1 MIVAI
6 DGPAGSGKG
15 TIAKNLARKFN
26 LLNIDTG
33 AMYRAVT
40 LKLLNEN
47 IDVNDKEAIID
58 CARSAKIELSSDGK
72 VLLDDKDVTSDIR
85 STIVTDNVS
94 IISPIKEVRDIM
106 KEKQRSFAKENSI
119 VMEGRDITTEI
130 FPNADY
136 KFYLDA
142 DVEVRAKRRYD
153 ENIAKGIE
161 CDYEEILS
169 SIKERDYNDMH
180 RKDGA
185 LKIAKDAVYIDTTNL
200 NIEEVTKK
208 IVDIINKK

>member
-1 MIVAI
+1 MIIAI

-15 TIAKNLARKFN
+15 TIAKNLAKEFN

-47 IDVNDKEAIID
+47 VDINDKDAIIK
-58 CARSAKIELSSDGK
+58 CAREANIKLLGDGR

-85 STIVTDNVS
+85 STLVTDNVS
-94 IISPIKEVRDIM
+94 IISPIKEVRNIM
-106 KEKQRSFAKENSI
+106 KEKQRAFAKDHSI
-119 VMEGRDITTEI
+119 VIEGRDITTEI

-142 DVEVRAKRRYD
+142 NVEVRAKRRYD

-161 CDYEEILS
+161 CNYDEILD

-185 LKIAKDAVYIDTTNL
+185 LKIADDAIYVDTTEL
-200 NIEEVTKK
+200 NIEGVTKK
-208 IVDIINKK
+208 LVDIIKKK